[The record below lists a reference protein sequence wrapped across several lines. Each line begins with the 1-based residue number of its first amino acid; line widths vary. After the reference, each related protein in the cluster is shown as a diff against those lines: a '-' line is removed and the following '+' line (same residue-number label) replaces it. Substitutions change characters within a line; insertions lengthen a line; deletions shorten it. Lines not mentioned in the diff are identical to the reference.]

1 MSQPQL
7 ITPFILI
14 TLCIAFFLTGCGAQ
28 MQQPIMDII
37 SPQPT
42 YLDMA
47 REKMDKVNQRRTTAQ
62 QQAEATGDFSTI
74 LIESETIFN
83 EELGF
88 RKGLWVELVEI
99 YRNENADNAAIKQ
112 GFNNLQNAFTRRLND
127 NTIAMYYF
135 EYIRTF
141 DELIIEY
148 LRLSYAHP
156 NQSEQ
161 ELLTHFRQS
170 VVDDEVSIIFPEN
183 F

>member
-14 TLCIAFFLTGCGAQ
+14 TLCIAFFSTGCGDQ
-28 MQQPIMDII
+28 MQQPIMDVI

-47 REKMDKVNQRRTTAQ
+47 REKMNKVNQRRTTAQ

-74 LIESETIFN
+74 LIESETIFK

-99 YRNENADNAAIKQ
+99 YRDENTDIAEIKE

-127 NTIAMYYF
+127 NTLDMYYF
-135 EYIRTF
+135 NYIRTF

-170 VVDDEVSIIFPEN
+170 VRDDEVSIIFPEN

>member
-1 MSQPQL
+1 MRHPQL
-7 ITPFILI
+7 NTLFILL
-14 TLCIAFFLTGCGAQ
+14 TLCITFLSIGCGDQ

-47 REKMDKVNQRRTTAQ
+47 REKMNKVNQRRTTAQ
-62 QQAEATGDFSTI
+62 QQAETTGNFSTI
-74 LIESETIFN
+74 FIDSEKILM

-99 YRNENADNAAIKQ
+99 YRDENADNPSTVDGLSK
-112 GFNNLQNAFTRRLND
+112 LQDAFARRLND

-135 EYIRTF
+135 DYIRTF
-141 DELIIEY
+141 DELIVEY